1 MISVPK
7 YQNMIDSFRWAVRDS
22 SPVKEGAMPDH
33 IIKRKDKKGKEF
45 KNFYASRKYKGVFLR
60 DCLETTDILIAQKRL
75 IELELKVDRN
85 EYHAWKKTFSN
96 CVDEWKSSLNMTRG
110 NHQRY
115 ESIAR
120 IHLIPRFANSRVV
133 DLVTHDQQTGK
144 SVLSEYLEEIS
155 GMPQESVKKFRVA
168 LSQILKHYDK
178 SFKLPKANYANP
190 GFYQTRFLTIEELN
204 IVVDNLS
211 PGRHKLVAS
220 LMAYTGLDLT
230 EALFIKW
237 GSINLKRNFITM
249 KRDKRLYSSE
259 ALTREIPLTDACQ
272 KLLRSRFKIRKLHD
286 DRVFD
291 ISYAAFQK
299 AWNRARERWE
309 IEWNVRIKDLRHFFG
324 SHMLNSGVDPM
335 LVANLMG
342 HSSVNMLLKR
352 YGHYR
357 LDTKQKAI
365 DVFNESMAAR

>member
-1 MISVPK
+1 
-7 YQNMIDSFRWAVRDS
+7 
-22 SPVKEGAMPDH
+22 MPDH
-33 IIKRKDKKGKEF
+33 IIKRKDKKGREF
-45 KNFYASRKYKGVFLR
+45 KNWYANKKYKGIFIR

-75 IELELKVDRN
+75 IELELKVDRK
-85 EYHAWKKTFSN
+85 EYRAWKKTFSD
-96 CVDEWKSSLNMTRG
+96 CVKEWQAALNMTRG

-120 IHLIPRFANSRVV
+120 VHLIPRFAKCRVV
-133 DLVTHDQQTGK
+133 DMVTHDQHTGK

-155 GMPQESVKKFRVA
+155 GMPQESVKKFRVT
-168 LSQILKHYDK
+168 LSQILKRYQLD
-178 SFKLPKANYANP
+178 FKLPAANYANP
-190 GFYQTRFLTIEELN
+190 GFYQTRFLTMEELD

-211 PGRHKLVAS
+211 PGRHQPVAL
-220 LMAYTGLDLT
+220 LMAYTGLDLS
-230 EALFIKW
+230 EALFIRW
-237 GSINLKRNFITM
+237 PAVNLKRNFIAM
-249 KRDKRLYSSE
+249 KRSKMLYSAE
-259 ALTREIPLTDACQ
+259 ALTREIPLTESCQ
-272 KLLRSRFKIRKLHD
+272 KILRARLKIRKLHD

-299 AWNRARERWE
+299 AWNRARERWD

-365 DVFNESMAAR
+365 DVFNQGRN